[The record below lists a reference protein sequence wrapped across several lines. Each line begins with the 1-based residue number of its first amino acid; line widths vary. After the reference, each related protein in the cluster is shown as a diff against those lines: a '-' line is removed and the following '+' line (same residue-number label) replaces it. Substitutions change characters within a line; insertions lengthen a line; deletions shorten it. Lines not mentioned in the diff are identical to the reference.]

1 MTTEIIIVIT
11 KTADEKMLLW
21 EEILSR
27 KNRIWLTWVWQ
38 SCADHLEQQD
48 FFTPYGIGE
57 HQIHGSFFKGVY
69 DKSRNQD
76 SCKYDMDQVRKKID
90 GNSQHAFSAALY
102 GGDRFQ
108 CLRFSAEGSHRNI
121 MQYQRPG

>member
-1 MTTEIIIVIT
+1 MTYLSLT
-11 KTADEKMLLW
+11 KLRRSSGTAGFFCALW
-21 EEILSR
+21 DRRTSDP
-27 KNRIWLTWVWQ
+27 W
-38 SCADHLEQQD
+38 
-48 FFTPYGIGE
+48 F
-57 HQIHGSFFKGVY
+57 FFKGVY

-108 CLRFSAEGSHRNI
+108 CLRFSAEGSHRNV

>member
-1 MTTEIIIVIT
+1 MKRCCYEKRYYHGKTGYDLPEFDKAAQII
-11 KTADEKMLLW
+11 W
-21 EEILSR
+21 NSR
-27 KNRIWLTWVWQ
+27 I
-38 SCADHLEQQD
+38 
-48 FFTPYGIGE
+48 FFAPYGIGE
-57 HQIHGSFFKGVY
+57 HQIHGSFFKRVY

-76 SCKYDMDQVRKKID
+76 SCKYDMNQVRKKID

-108 CLRFSAEGSHRNI
+108 CLRFSAEGSHRNV